1 MRTRTGARL
10 LGLVIAVASVVGC
23 QQLGPRSLAAGR
35 GAYNDVIAR
44 TGSEQTLD
52 LIVRMRYAD
61 PIGLLTVSSVTANM
75 QFEAKAEGQ
84 AGIGPES
91 GYAGNLVPFTGGITY
106 EDNPTISYTP
116 VDGQAFLGGW
126 LTPVSLDVLALAL
139 QTGGAT
145 RTRLALLVHD
155 MNGLRSG
162 RSAKPSQRAAFARAT
177 ELLAELQ
184 KLDVATWVQ
193 KPSPPGGYA
202 LMLTD
207 YAPDHTAEV
216 AELLGL
222 FGLKRDLRRGDAV
235 AIPLVLGVRVPGFD
249 GLAVATRSIA
259 EILIDAA
266 WDVEVPDDHVKA
278 GVAAASA
285 PMPADGRPILH
296 VHSSRKAP
304 RGANVAIRHRGWWFY
319 IDDADLPSKHLFG
332 DIQML
337 FLSRLSD
344 VSRGQ
349 PSPVL
354 TIPVK

>member
-1 MRTRTGARL
+1 MGTRTDTRL
-10 LGLVIAVASVVGC
+10 LGLAIAAALLGGC

-35 GAYNDVIAR
+35 SAYNDVIAR

-75 QFEAKAEGQ
+75 QFAAKAEGQ

-91 GYAGNLVPFTGGITY
+91 SYAGNLVPFAGGITY

-145 RTRLALLVHD
+145 RTRLSLLVHD

-162 RSAKPSQRAAFARAT
+162 RSAKPSQRADFARAA
-177 ELLAELQ
+177 ELIAGLQ
-184 KLDVATWVQ
+184 KLDIATWVQ
-193 KPSPPGGYA
+193 RPTPPGGYA
-202 LMLTD
+202 LLLSD
-207 YAPDHTAEV
+207 YAPDHSAEV

-222 FGLKRDLRRGDAV
+222 FGLKRDLRRAE
-235 AIPLVLGVRVPGFD
+235 ALEIPLVLGVRMPGFD

-266 WDVEVPDDHVKA
+266 WDVEVPDEHVQA
-278 GVAAASA
+278 GVVAASE
-285 PMPADGRPILH
+285 PMPADGRPILR
-296 VHSSRKAP
+296 VHASRKAP

-344 VSRGQ
+344 VSRSQ
-349 PSPVL
+349 PAPVL